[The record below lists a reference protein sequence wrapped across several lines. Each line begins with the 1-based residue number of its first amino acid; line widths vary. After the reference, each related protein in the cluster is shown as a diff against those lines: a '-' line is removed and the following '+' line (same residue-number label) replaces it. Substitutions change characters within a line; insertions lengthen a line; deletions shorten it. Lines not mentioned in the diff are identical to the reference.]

1 MVKTS
6 VQYGHDAR
14 ARASQERVHLPT
26 TMRGMSALNR
36 LSAQADRVLSAAE
49 FASTFSPFPMPQSDM
64 AMGA

>member
-6 VQYGHDAR
+6 LRYGHDPR

-26 TMRGMSALNR
+26 TMRGMSALNQ
-36 LSAQADRVLSAAE
+36 LSAQADRVLSVAK
-49 FASTFSPFPMPQSDM
+49 FASTFSPFPMLQSDM